1 MQNVDKTL
9 QDAAKIAKMY
19 YYGDLTTQQIAKELK
34 VSRPTVSRLLSLAK
48 KTGLVQI
55 TVQDGQDQIPPMAE
69 LIKKKFSLDAVHIV
83 SVPHVL
89 DEVIWLERVA
99 KYTANRLTTVMK
111 PHFTLGIAWGTTMS
125 AISEHLTPV
134 DAHDLSI
141 VQLNGSGNTFL
152 SDNSYAS
159 TILKV
164 FADTYN
170 ARVYLLP
177 VPAFFDHKET
187 KEAMWRERSIR
198 QIVKLQQKA
207 EVLLYSI
214 GAVSGGVP
222 SHIHTGGY
230 MEREEQQTLRK
241 DKAVGDIATVFFRA
255 DGTWEDVK
263 INSRTSGPPLTLFAK
278 AAHGICVV
286 SGLAKAPGLLAAL
299 RAGYMTELIVDEP
312 TARRTLELASEGR
325 SASE

>member
-1 MQNVDKTL
+1 MQNVEKSL
-9 QDAAKIAKMY
+9 QDAAKIAKLY

-48 KTGLVQI
+48 KRGLVQI
-55 TVQDGQDQIPPMAE
+55 TVQDGQDQIAPMAE
-69 LIKKKFSLDAVHIV
+69 LIKKKFGLDAVYIV

-99 KYTANRLTTVMK
+99 KYTANHLNTVIK
-111 PHFTLGIAWGTTMS
+111 PHDTVGIAWGTTMS
-125 AISEHLTPV
+125 AVSEHLLPV
-134 DAHDLSI
+134 EAHDLSI
-141 VQLNGSGNTFL
+141 VQLNGSGNTFIY
-152 SDNSYAS
+152 DNSYAS

-177 VPAFFDHKET
+177 VPTFFDHKET
-187 KEAMWRERSIR
+187 KEAMWREKSIR
-198 QIVKLQQKA
+198 QIVQLQQKA
-207 EVLLYSI
+207 EVLLFSI

-230 MEREEQQTLRK
+230 MERADEQSLKR
-241 DKAVGDIATVFFRA
+241 DKVVGDIATVFFRA
-255 DGTWEDVK
+255 DGSWEDIK

-278 AAHGICVV
+278 ARHGICVV

-312 TARRTLELASEGR
+312 TARRTLELASEDRKSG
-325 SASE
+325 E